1 MKATVASANLSIE
14 TIWINSTNPAVQSAH
29 SGEGDATFATLLQ
42 SSEGQGEWCTV
53 AKRRDKP
60 TIRSRKIIGKG
71 EALLGLKL
79 RRHLL

>member
-1 MKATVASANLSIE
+1 VKATVASANLSIE
-14 TIWINSTNPAVQSAH
+14 TISINSTNPAVQSAH
-29 SGEGDATFATLLQ
+29 SGGDATFATLLQ